1 MSNERLTKWDILQ
14 ECEAINHGIF
24 DDYDFLDNE
33 FEALAKLQKE
43 LLKATH
49 GSLSKEEIADI
60 ELEIHDAIEA
70 LQEMSLDD
78 GGGGDL
84 REKYY
89 EALHERVDSH
99 QYVIYYHHSW
109 TVAEEMRCDAISCDE
124 YEQLSCGS
132 DEKDLDKQVTLFA
145 YGALYGNCMDS
156 SSDDFKTWLDYR
168 INELEVKS

>member
-33 FEALAKLQKE
+33 FEALAKLRKE

-49 GSLSKEEIADI
+49 SNLSAEEIADI

-78 GGGGDL
+78 DDSL
-84 REKYY
+84 RDKFY
-89 EALHERVDSH
+89 EALYERVDSS
-99 QYVIYYHHSW
+99 QYVLYYYHAW
-109 TVAEEMRCDAISCDE
+109 DVAKEMRCDAISCEE
-124 YEQLSCGS
+124 YEQFSCDS
-132 DEKDLDKQVTLFA
+132 DDDGDLDKQITLFA
-145 YGALYGNCMDS
+145 FCVVYGNCMDS
-156 SSDDFKTWLDYR
+156 SSDDFKTWLTDR
-168 INELEVKS
+168 LEILGVKS